1 MTKYSVWYTGTDW
14 EQSSEQPCHV
24 KVQEPHI
31 WPIADNSVSG
41 VKDAL
46 ANGDHPVVAIGGR
59 TAADGRPQNLTGVVL
74 SYDASAT
81 QAVIDVCPSR
91 IVRAY
96 VSNILTY
103 AQGAPAT
110 WEAAPALGQPIY
122 VDDSDDLGAG
132 TTLSMA
138 SANTAGVDNPLAG
151 YLFYCQDEYVD
162 SGVGG
167 PNSSATFPLSWTAD
181 ADAEYLVCVLLTN
194 ATP

>member
-1 MTKYSVWYTGTDW
+1 MTKYTVWYTGTDYQ
-14 EQSSEQPCHV
+14 QSSGDPCHV

-31 WPIADNSVSG
+31 WPIDDNAIAQKDVLAD
-41 VKDAL
+41 
-46 ANGDHPVVAIGGR
+46 GDHPVVAIGGR

-91 IVRAY
+91 IVRSY

-103 AQGAPAT
+103 DQGAPAT

-138 SANTAGVDNPLAG
+138 AANTAGVANPLAG
-151 YLFYCQDEYVD
+151 YLFYCQDEYAD

-167 PNSSATFPLSWTAD
+167 ANATDAYPRSWTAD
-181 ADAEYLVCVLLTN
+181 ADGEYLVCVLLSN